1 MKIGCKG
8 SCYSFTLK
16 GQARFQEPR
25 AKVKRGFE
33 LLFPLGKYLHD
44 LVNKILVLKHGTLK
58 SISICSVSSKMDNVD
73 VGQGYYESILNVRQ
87 RYEVELR
94 EQTRNENKFK
104 SNKRGEKNTIKMTK
118 KKSEKKKSIPLSK
131 AK

>member
-1 MKIGCKG
+1 
-8 SCYSFTLK
+8 
-16 GQARFQEPR
+16 
-25 AKVKRGFE
+25 
-33 LLFPLGKYLHD
+33 
-44 LVNKILVLKHGTLK
+44 
-58 SISICSVSSKMDNVD
+58 MDNVD

-104 SNKRGEKNTIKMTK
+104 SNKRE
-118 KKSEKKKSIPLSK
+118 EKKHNKNDKEKIPKKNFSIPLSK